1 MRRACLAVTLS
12 LVVACNGG
20 SSMPADDVLDIDA
33 AVGAIDAPDGWQTLV
48 QGDWSLNMGE
58 EGYYCVYAT
67 VPRDMYVK
75 AFRPIIPPGTH
86 HTVLT
91 RYTGSQPDGT
101 VRCSAGTNGQSMI
114 YGSGVGS
121 PDFTFPA
128 GVGLHL
134 TAGTRLLLNLHLYNT
149 SDQIL
154 TGTSGTLIQEATAAE
169 VQNVGEIVL
178 AGPTATLVVPPGTS
192 TQSGTCNIS
201 NIASQPIQVFALS
214 SHMHKLGTNLRS
226 VVRRAGSPD
235 IVLQDQP
242 YDFEHQNFQLVA
254 PFVELRPGDVLTTT
268 CSYNNTTGATVRF
281 GDSSDDEM
289 CFTDLF
295 YYPAQGANF
304 VCTGF

>member
-1 MRRACLAVTLS
+1 
-12 LVVACNGG
+12 
-20 SSMPADDVLDIDA
+20 
-33 AVGAIDAPDGWQTLV
+33 
-48 QGDWSLNMGE
+48 
-58 EGYYCVYAT
+58 
-67 VPRDMYVK
+67 VK
-75 AFRPIIPPGTH
+75 AFRPIIPLGSH

-91 RYTGSQPDGT
+91 RYSRRAPDGT
-101 VRCSAGTNGQSMI
+101 VRCSVGTNGQSMI

-121 PDFTFPA
+121 PDFVFPA

-134 TAGTRLLLNLHLYNT
+134 TAGTRLLLNLHLYNA
-149 SDQIL
+149 SEAPL
-154 TGTSGTLIQEATAAE
+154 TGRSGTLIQEATAAE
-169 VQNVGEIVL
+169 VQHVSEIVL
-178 AGPTATLVVPPGTS
+178 AGRLRPGGADRHLDPVGHL
-192 TQSGTCNIS
+192 QHLEHH
-201 NIASQPIQVFALS
+201 QPADPGVRAV

-226 VVRRAGSPD
+226 VVRRTGSPD

-304 VCTGF
+304 ICTGF